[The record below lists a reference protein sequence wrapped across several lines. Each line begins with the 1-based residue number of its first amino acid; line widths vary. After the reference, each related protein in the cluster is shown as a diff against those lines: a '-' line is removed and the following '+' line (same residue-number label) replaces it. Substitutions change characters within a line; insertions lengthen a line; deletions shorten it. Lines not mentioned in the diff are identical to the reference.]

1 MLTLTLTV
9 SNFLL
14 LLKSTK
20 LCYASEKMVKLVNK
34 VHTLRYTCLEGH
46 AHEISLEDNFK
57 TKYSSYFTGHF
68 CDNHDT

>member
-1 MLTLTLTV
+1 
-9 SNFLL
+9 
-14 LLKSTK
+14 
-20 LCYASEKMVKLVNK
+20 MVELVNK

-46 AHEISLEDNFK
+46 AHKISLEDNFK